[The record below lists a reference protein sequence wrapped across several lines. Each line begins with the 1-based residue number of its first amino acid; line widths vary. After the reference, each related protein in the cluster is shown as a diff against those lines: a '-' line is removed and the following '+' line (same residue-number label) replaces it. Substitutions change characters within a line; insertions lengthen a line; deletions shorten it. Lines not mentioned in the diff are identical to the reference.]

1 LVTAKILVL
10 VWIVA
15 KICNIGK
22 SQEASP
28 FKFLDILEPSCLQI
42 HEKSQSGLEQVRE
55 ITIDF
60 EKSLIATRSCVITKI
75 TAIVQYLYNV
85 RLTQSVG
92 G

>member
-1 LVTAKILVL
+1 VYLGTLARPRFSLHFVSNT
-10 VWIVA
+10 
-15 KICNIGK
+15 
-22 SQEASP
+22 
-28 FKFLDILEPSCLQI
+28 
-42 HEKSQSGLEQVRE
+42 QSGLEQVRE

-75 TAIVQYLYNV
+75 TAIMQYLHNV